1 MGAGAQKLW
10 LNMLLLG
17 ERQDERALLKT
28 TRPKFKL
35 HKIEKDLNESKLS
48 CKRENH
54 TETLGGGI
62 WRI

>member
-1 MGAGAQKLW
+1 VVEHVVGGAAG
-10 LNMLLLG
+10 
-17 ERQDERALLKT
+17 LLKT

-48 CKRENH
+48 RKRENH